1 MATMRTMMPQAL
13 PPAEACT
20 VAALHAWGRAQ
31 LAGDEA
37 RRESE
42 LLLGHALQR
51 ERAWLFAHA
60 GDAVE
65 ETGRARF
72 AALVAARARGVP
84 VAQLLGRWGFW
95 TLELRVTPDTLIPRP
110 ETELLVE
117 AALAR
122 LPAGGAARV
131 ADLGTGS
138 GAIAL
143 ALAHS
148 RPDARIVATDAS
160 AAALAVARENAA
172 ANELRNVELRLG
184 DWYAPLAAER
194 FDLLVSNPPYIAQ
207 DDPHLAQG
215 DLRFEPLAALASGVD
230 GLDAIRVL
238 AAGACRHLRAG
249 GWLLVEHGFA
259 QGAAVRAVFA
269 GAGLTAVETLRDLEG
284 RERVTLGQ
292 CAAPPGLPAADGA
305 SA

>member
-1 MATMRTMMPQAL
+1 MRDMMPEAL

-20 VAALHAWGRAQ
+20 VAELHAWGRAQ

-60 GDAVE
+60 GDEVE
-65 ETGRARF
+65 APARARY
-72 AALVAARARGVP
+72 AGLIAARARGVP
-84 VAQLLGRWGFW
+84 VAHLLGHWGFW
-95 TLELRVTPDTLIPRP
+95 TLDLRVTGDTLIPRT

-122 LPAGGAARV
+122 LPEDRPARV

-143 ALAHS
+143 AVAALRPLAQV
-148 RPDARIVATDAS
+148 VATDAS
-160 AAALAVARENAA
+160 GAALAVARENAM
-172 ANELRNVELRLG
+172 ANALRNVELRHG
-184 DWYAPLAAER
+184 DWYAPIGAER
-194 FDLLVSNPPYIAQ
+194 YDLLLSNPPYIAQ
-207 DDPHLAQG
+207 DDPHLQQG
-215 DLRFEPLAALASGVD
+215 DLRFEPAAALASGSD

-238 AAGACRHLRAG
+238 AAGACDHLQPG
-249 GWLLVEHGFA
+249 GWLLVEHGFE
-259 QGAAVRAVFA
+259 QGAPVRALFA
-269 GAGLTAVETLRDLEG
+269 GAGLAHVQTLRDLEG

-292 CAAPPGLPAADGA
+292 RAVD
-305 SA
+305 

>member
-1 MATMRTMMPQAL
+1 MRLMMPEAL
-13 PPAEACT
+13 PPAEART

-31 LAGDEA
+31 LAGEEA

-60 GDAVE
+60 SDAVE
-65 ETGRARF
+65 DAARARYG
-72 AALVAARARGVP
+72 ALVAARARGVP

-95 TLELRVTPDTLIPRP
+95 TLDLRVTADTLIPRA

-122 LPAGGAARV
+122 LPEGGAASV

-143 ALAHS
+143 AVAHA
-148 RPDARIVATDAS
+148 RPGARLVATDAS
-160 AAALAVARENAA
+160 VAALAVARDNAA
-172 ANELRNVELRLG
+172 ANELHNVEFRQG

-194 FDLLVSNPPYIAQ
+194 YDLLLSNPPYIAQ
-207 DDPHLAQG
+207 DDPHLARG
-215 DLRFEPLAALASGVD
+215 DLRFEPIAALASGGD

-238 AAGACRHLRAG
+238 AAGACRHLRSG
-249 GWLLVEHGFA
+249 GWLLVEHGFE
-259 QGAAVRAVFA
+259 QGAAVRELFIA
-269 GAGLTAVETLRDLEG
+269 GGLTAVHTLLDLEG

-292 CAAPPGLPAADGA
+292 RDLD
-305 SA
+305 

>member
-1 MATMRTMMPQAL
+1 MPEAL
-13 PPAEACT
+13 PPAEART
-20 VAALHAWGRAQ
+20 VAELHAWGRAQ
-31 LAGDEA
+31 LAGEEA

-60 GDAVE
+60 GDAVDE
-65 ETGRARF
+65 AGRTRYTT
-72 AALVAARARGVP
+72 LIAARVRGVP

-95 TLELRVTPDTLIPRP
+95 TLDLRVTPDTLVPRA

-122 LPAGGAARV
+122 LPQGHTAHV

-143 ALAHS
+143 ALAHAC
-148 RPDARIVATDAS
+148 PTARIVATDAS
-160 AAALAVARENAA
+160 VAALAVARENAA
-172 ANELRNVELRLG
+172 ANELHNVEFRQG
-184 DWYAPLAAER
+184 DWYTPLAGER
-194 FDLLVSNPPYIAQ
+194 YDLLLSNPPYIAH
-207 DDPHLAQG
+207 DDPHLTQG
-215 DLRFEPLAALASGVD
+215 DLRFEPISALVSGVD

-238 AAGACRHLRAG
+238 AAGAGRHLRAG
-249 GWLLVEHGFA
+249 GWLLVEHGFE
-259 QGAAVRAVFA
+259 QGASVRALLID
-269 GAGLTAVETLRDLEG
+269 GGLTAVQTLRDLEG

-292 CAAPPGLPAADGA
+292 IAAE
-305 SA
+305 

>member
-1 MATMRTMMPQAL
+1 MPEAL
-13 PPAEACT
+13 PPAEART
-20 VAALHAWGRAQ
+20 VAELHAWGRAQ

-51 ERAWLFAHA
+51 ERAWMFAHA
-60 GDAVE
+60 GDAVDE
-65 ETGRARF
+65 AQRARY
-72 AALVAARARGVP
+72 ADLVAARARGVP

-95 TLELRVTPDTLIPRP
+95 TIDLRVTSDTLIPRA

-122 LPAGGAARV
+122 LPQARTAHV

-148 RPDARIVATDAS
+148 CPTARIVATDAS
-160 AAALAVARENAA
+160 AAALAVARDNAVENES
-172 ANELRNVELRLG
+172 NNVEFRLG

-194 FDLLVSNPPYIAQ
+194 FDLLLSNPPYIAQ

-215 DLRFEPLAALASGVD
+215 DLRFEPRAALASGSD

-238 AAGACRHLRAG
+238 AADAPRHLRPG
-249 GWLLVEHGFA
+249 GWLLVEHGFE
-259 QGAAVRAVFA
+259 QGAAVRALFA

-292 CAAPPGLPAADGA
+292 RAADRTAHEAGDA
-305 SA
+305 TG